1 METYEL
7 AINKDDAKGGVDYI
21 ALVDRPAIESDWQ
34 AFKEAKQTFKIEDEE
49 KRIVSG
55 YFMIADKPIYRNNDQ
70 LGEHNVIFR
79 AGVIKDIVFKFMAN
93 GFNANTNLMHD
104 ENLKLSDVF
113 IFESLLIDRDRGV
126 NPPNGF
132 EDAPDGSWWGSMK
145 VENDKVWSLIKEGKF
160 RGFSVEGFFSYVDE
174 SEEQTLRSIKEVL
187 NSTLEDAQKE
197 ESIKILL
204 KNITQ

>member
-187 NSTLEDAQKE
+187 NSTLTDAQKE

>member
-1 METYEL
+1 
-7 AINKDDAKGGVDYI
+7 
-21 ALVDRPAIESDWQ
+21 
-34 AFKEAKQTFKIEDEE
+34 
-49 KRIVSG
+49 
-55 YFMIADKPIYRNNDQ
+55 
-70 LGEHNVIFR
+70 
-79 AGVIKDIVFKFMAN
+79 
-93 GFNANTNLMHD
+93 
-104 ENLKLSDVF
+104 
-113 IFESLLIDRDRGV
+113 
-126 NPPNGF
+126 
-132 EDAPDGSWWGSMK
+132 MK

>member
-197 ESIKILL
+197 DSIKILL

>member
-1 METYEL
+1 MKTYDL
-7 AINKDDAKGGVDYI
+7 VINKEDAKGGVDYV

-34 AFKEAKQTFKIEDEE
+34 AFKEIKQSFKVQDED

-79 AGVIKDIVFKFMAN
+79 AEVIKDIVFKFMAN

-113 IFESLLIDRDRGV
+113 IFESLLIDRERGV
-126 NPPNGF
+126 TPPNGF
-132 EDAPDGSWWGSMK
+132 EDAPDGSWWGSMR

-160 RGFSVEGFFSYVDE
+160 KGFSVEGFFSYVQDN
-174 SEEQTLRSIKEVL
+174 EEQTLRSIKEVL
-187 NSTLEDAQKE
+187 NSNLDDFTKE
-197 ESIKILL
+197 ESIKKLL